1 MRLHIVQCAMK
12 LFRNQ
17 GFDNTTTEDIAEASD
32 VAKRTLYSYF
42 PVKEAIVSA
51 HWIRNVQKKSKFL
64 PLLFKLSPN
73 TRKRLLAVF
82 LNAAKGLKIETEF
95 ARIHFYHEF
104 QIIGKMNATLKNK
117 VNLTFSS
124 SKYGERA
131 RIR

>member
-1 MRLHIVQCAMK
+1 MK

-82 LNAAKGLKIETEF
+82 LNAAKGLKKETEF

-104 QIIGKMNATLKNK
+104 QIIGKNECHPQEQSEFDLFLIKVWRKGKNQ
-117 VNLTFSS
+117 VT
-124 SKYGERA
+124 YGVM
-131 RIR
+131 